1 MCTYYNRTYPPVNPL
16 ICRYDDVYGGR
27 GNRVGNQQKQDDL
40 RTHLQRKA
48 VREECGNVPNY
59 PFNYEV
65 TTVNDS
71 ASINP
76 QGARQ
81 QFGSIFD
88 RNKDL
93 IAQNCYDDTDS
104 ERQQAGGVFDRNKDL
119 AGTSNTDSGYN
130 FSFLKLSQS
139 YFAKAKKSTLL
150 LNPCVTSSL
159 NKQKRSSKFNGFEPD
174 VEKPTP
180 ARTAPVTV
188 QSKDTFPNNVD
199 DMRIFLNNAMRK
211 IDACR
216 NLSATEVWRE
226 LQKEQDNFDRKPNEI
241 THQTIKS
248 LFERL
253 HIILF
258 GIHKLLGGASSM
270 NTLMEWQGYLSNEI
284 NKTIVL
290 PQHGLNDIKKAY
302 DYIFGNSRR
311 DLDYQKLINSV
322 HQKSY
327 WDNYVHHDIH
337 EDYNFFVQNSN
348 GTDFKKLHA
357 LYAKVKSGK
366 GNIRQYAQHFKNT
379 FKIFYNIVCRS
390 KAK

>member
-1 MCTYYNRTYPPVNPL
+1 MCTYYNRIYPPVNPL
-16 ICRYDDVYGGR
+16 ICRYEDVYGGR
-27 GNRVGNQQKQDDL
+27 GSRVENQQNQDDL

-48 VREECGNVPNY
+48 VRGERY
-59 PFNYEV
+59 PHSE
-65 TTVNDS
+65 
-71 ASINP
+71 
-76 QGARQ
+76 RQ

-93 IAQNCYDDTDS
+93 IPKSCYDETDS
-104 ERQQAGGVFDRNKDL
+104 ERQQTGGVFDRNRDL
-119 AGTSNTDSGYN
+119 ASTSNADYN

-174 VEKPTP
+174 VEKPAP
-180 ARTAPVTV
+180 ASAPVTV

-211 IDACR
+211 IEACR
-216 NLSATEVWRE
+216 NLNATEVWYE
-226 LQKEQDNFDRKPNEI
+226 LQKEQDNFDRKPNEL

-270 NTLMEWQGYLSNEI
+270 DTLREWQEYLSNEI

-322 HQKSY
+322 DQRSC
-327 WDNYVHHDIH
+327 WDNYVLHDIH
-337 EDYNFFVQNSN
+337 KDYNFFLQNSN
-348 GTDFKKLHA
+348 GTAFKKLHA
-357 LYAKVKSGK
+357 LYSKVKSGK
-366 GNIRQYAQHFKNT
+366 GNIGQYAQHFKNT
-379 FKIFYNIVCRS
+379 FKVFYNIVCRN